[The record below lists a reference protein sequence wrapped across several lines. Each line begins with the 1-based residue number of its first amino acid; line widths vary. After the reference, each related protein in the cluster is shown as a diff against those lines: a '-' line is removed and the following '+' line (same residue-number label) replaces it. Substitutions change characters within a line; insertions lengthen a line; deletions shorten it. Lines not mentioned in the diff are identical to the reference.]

1 MCVWDGKYVFFYQP
15 NLGFSPHNDTT
26 LIQLDGPPGDLKVI
40 MLDWFKGKFTGK
52 AHI

>member
-1 MCVWDGKYVFFYQP
+1 MVNMFFCQP